1 MDTAD
6 MDFDYVVVGA
16 GSAGCVV
23 AARLGEA
30 GHKVL
35 LLEAGGPDKSPFI
48 HVPLGY
54 SMLYNNPK
62 VNWCFNSEPEPYLN
76 NRRLFQPRG
85 KVMGGTGSINGMI
98 YMRGQPEDFDGWKKL
113 GCTGWGW
120 GDVLPY
126 FKKCE
131 DQERGASEFHGV
143 GGPVSVSDLPSP
155 HALGEAF
162 HQASENLGVP
172 RNDDFNGAA
181 QLGTGY
187 VQTTTRKGRRWST
200 ASGYLRGQRCRISKL
215 KNTPWQNAS

>member
-6 MDFDYVVVGA
+6 MEFDYVVVGA

-35 LLEAGGPDKSPFI
+35 LLEAGGADKSPFI

-62 VNWCFNSEPEPYLN
+62 VNWCFNSEPEPNLN

-98 YMRGQPEDFDGWKKL
+98 YMRGQPEDFDGWQEGTLKFKRPPKKL
-113 GCTGWGW
+113 I
-120 GDVLPY
+120 
-126 FKKCE
+126 
-131 DQERGASEFHGV
+131 
-143 GGPVSVSDLPSP
+143 
-155 HALGEAF
+155 
-162 HQASENLGVP
+162 
-172 RNDDFNGAA
+172 
-181 QLGTGY
+181 QLRLE
-187 VQTTTRKGRRWST
+187 TRDI
-200 ASGYLRGQRCRISKL
+200 RIIDREPKR
-215 KNTPWQNAS
+215 P